1 MASVIGELN
10 RSGVQTRVINP
21 MRQQGVQP
29 ITSSPSKPYQG
40 FGVPSPFL
48 PGPPP
53 FMQPSPANPMQ
64 PSPANLM
71 RSSPAGPMRTPSSYS
86 PGYPPSHV
94 ESNTNESGDVAWEK
108 AVFFVTS
115 LNYSFNISNL
125 TDDRR
130 SLMYD

>member
-10 RSGVQTRVINP
+10 RSGVQTRVNNS

-48 PGPPP
+48 PGPPT

-71 RSSPAGPMRTPSSYS
+71 RSSPAGPMRTPPSYS

-94 ESNTNESGDVAWEK
+94 ESITNESGDVAWEK